1 MRYAAL
7 LSLLLPLSLL
17 ALGCGPIGPFPGGS
31 LSGQVA
37 TSLPDDWSFSD
48 DVRNVQ
54 LETRP
59 SAPYSVNVWGV
70 GIGDRFYLAS
80 GRGGE
85 ARWAQ
90 HIADDPKVR
99 LRIGETIYE
108 LRAVR
113 VLIDTDGDRFLEALK
128 RKYEWAPSARE
139 RDRAWLFRLDPR

>member
-7 LSLLLPLSLL
+7 LSFSLFLSLF

-31 LSGQVA
+31 LSGEVA

-48 DVRNVQ
+48 EVENVQ

-59 SAPYSVNVWGV
+59 SEPYSVNVWGV

-85 ARWAQ
+85 AGWVR
-90 HIADDPKVR
+90 HIAEDPNVR
-99 LRIGETIYE
+99 LRVGGAIYE

-113 VLIDTDGDRFLEALK
+113 VSVDTDGDRFLEALK
-128 RKYEWAPSARE
+128 RKYDWEPSARE
-139 RDRAWLFRLDPR
+139 RDRAWLFRLEPR

>member
-7 LSLLLPLSLL
+7 LSLSLL

-31 LSGQVA
+31 LSGDVA
-37 TSLPDDWSFSD
+37 TGLPADWSFTD
-48 DVRNVQ
+48 QEMIVQ

-59 SAPYSVNVWGV
+59 SASYSVNLWGV

-85 ARWAQ
+85 ANWVE
-90 HIADDPKVR
+90 HIAEDPNVR
-99 LRIGETIYE
+99 LRVDGTIYE

-113 VLIDTDGDRFLEALK
+113 VSFETHGERFLEALK
-128 RKYEWAPSARE
+128 RKYDWEPSGSE
-139 RDRAWLFRLDPR
+139 RDKAWLFRLDPR